1 MAPRR
6 EHLNLVLF
14 GNPSFWS
21 DKRTADGSTA
31 RSAFGRYVD
40 FAQQAERAKLD
51 AFFRADFLG
60 FDKDNIRNDPSLLAE
75 PLALT
80 AALSSVTE
88 RIGLVVTASTSFFE
102 PYNVAR
108 QVATLH
114 NVSGGRAGWNAVTS
128 FNGEANF
135 GPTSFSSPAERYAR
149 ATEFIEIVVKL
160 WASWEF
166 DALSFSP
173 GRQPVVDPARIHNP
187 EHVGQYYSVAQG
199 LDVSRLVDD
208 LPVVFQAG
216 ASADGV
222 RFAARFGEAVFVA
235 TPDFRHARAYY
246 DSIKELVVG
255 DGRHPD
261 SLRVL
266 PGVRT
271 FVADSE
277 QDAWDE
283 YRQVFA
289 DDGYYRERLQFMKR
303 EAPFFDLDGLDL
315 DDVIPA
321 ERIPSREKL
330 ATNQRRISR
339 GLLLRDLITELG
351 EVTLRQFLQRIR
363 GSGHLDVIGTPEQV
377 AGVFKTWFT
386 ERASDGFTLHGGNS
400 FDRFTDQV
408 VPILVDNGLFRA
420 DYEAETLRENLGL
433 ESYHLT
439 AQALPASI

>member
-1 MAPRR
+1 LSPRR

-21 DKRTADGSTA
+21 DKRATHGSSA
-31 RSAFGRYVD
+31 RAAFSRYVD
-40 FAQQAERAKLD
+40 FARQAETAKLD

-60 FDKDNIRNDPSLLAE
+60 FDKAHIRNDPSLLGE

-114 NVSGGRAGWNAVTS
+114 NVSAGRAGWNAVTS
-128 FNGEANF
+128 FNGEVNF
-135 GPTSFSSPAERYAR
+135 GPSSFSSPAERYAR

-160 WASWEF
+160 WASWDS
-166 DALSFSP
+166 DALSFP
-173 GRQPVVDPARIHNP
+173 DGRPATVDSAKIHNP
-187 EHVGQYYSVAQG
+187 NHVGEYYSVEQA
-199 LDVSRLVDD
+199 LDVSRLIGP

-216 ASADGV
+216 ASDDGI

-235 TPDFRHARAYY
+235 TPDLAHARAYY
-246 DSIKELVVG
+246 DSIKELVVA

-271 FVADSE
+271 FVADTE
-277 QDAWDE
+277 QDARDE
-283 YRQVFA
+283 YQEVFA
-289 DDGYYRERLQFMKR
+289 ENGYYTERLQFMGR

-315 DDVIPA
+315 DDVIPGD
-321 ERIPSREKL
+321 RIPSRDKL
-330 ATNQRRISR
+330 ATNQRRVSR
-339 GLLLRDLITELG
+339 GLLLHDLITELDG
-351 EVTLRQFLQRIR
+351 VTLRQFLQRIR
-363 GSGHLDVIGTPEQV
+363 GSGHLDVIGTPERV
-377 AGVFKTWFT
+377 ADVFAEWFID
-386 ERASDGFTLHGGNS
+386 RASDGFTLHGGNS
-400 FDRFTDQV
+400 FDRFTGQV
-408 VPILVDNGLFRA
+408 VPLLQDKGLLRT
-420 DYEAETLRENLGL
+420 DYEFETLRENMGL
-433 ESYHLT
+433 EPYRLVD
-439 AQALPASI
+439 PAAS